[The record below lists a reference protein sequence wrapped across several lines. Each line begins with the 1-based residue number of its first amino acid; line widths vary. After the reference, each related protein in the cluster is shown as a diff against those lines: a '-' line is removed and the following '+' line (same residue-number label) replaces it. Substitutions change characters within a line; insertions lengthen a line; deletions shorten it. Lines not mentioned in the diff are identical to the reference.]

1 MSNADVELI
10 APFEGRINAGKVGT
24 DELADAAVTKPKLST
39 GFLKVAVINGGAA
52 GTHTVTGIA
61 TGDALISV
69 LHLPDAGAVD
79 TIVALTGEFTI
90 TAADTINNTG
100 GTASTNGKL
109 LVIYQD
115 RA

>member
-1 MSNADVELI
+1 MSSDVYVRRNGGW
-10 APFEGRINAGKVGT
+10 GRILSVAK
-24 DELADAAVTKPKLST
+24 TKLNT
-39 GFLKVAVINGGAA
+39 GFLKVALIDGGAA
-52 GTHTVTGIA
+52 GNRTVTGIA

-79 TIVALTGEFTI
+79 AIADLTGEFTI
-90 TAADTINNTG
+90 SAANTINNAG

-115 RA
+115 RT